1 MQLSQDDQRA
11 ILGLIWS
18 LKPSDLS
25 VLQMYLQEAGEA
37 QIGTAKDSGNDIF
50 YSHLERLGLAREVP
64 LGLDSPPQAPQAFEQ
79 LKTFTLTEPGK
90 AELLTLIEGA
100 RKNGYPAPDSIVSPE
115 AIRMLKQYAAQGDA
129 LSQGK
134 LGLLYETGAGV
145 QQDPAE
151 ALKWYQKAADQG
163 DQTAHCNIG
172 VMYFSGAGVPKD
184 IDEAIKWFRKGAD
197 LGSALAMN
205 NLGEVYSRALGVA
218 QDYPEAFKW
227 YRKAAHLGHAP
238 AMYKLA
244 LLYGTGRGAP
254 RDNVQAYM

>member
-1 MQLSQDDQRA
+1 
-11 ILGLIWS
+11 
-18 LKPSDLS
+18 
-25 VLQMYLQEAGEA
+25 MYLQEAGEA

-151 ALKWYQKAADQG
+151 ALKWYQKAAE
-163 DQTAHCNIG
+163 
-172 VMYFSGAGVPKD
+172 AGNYHAM
-184 IDEAIKWFRKGAD
+184 EH
-197 LGSALAMN
+197 LGYLYEN
-205 NLGEVYSRALGVA
+205 GKGVA
-218 QDYPEAFKW
+218 QDYAQARQW
-227 YRKAAHLGHAP
+227 YQKAADGGNTDGMFRLGVLYENGWGVAKDYGK
-238 AMYKLA
+238 AREWYQKAADAGSTYAKQA
-244 LLYGTGRGAP
+244 LSRLRSK
-254 RDNVQAYM
+254 